1 MSYTPIPRGT
11 TDWNVP
17 VNAAFTDQD
26 ERITVL
32 ETARA
37 FALKTADESVTNS
50 TAYQNDDELFVPVTA
65 GGTYIVEGFI
75 AYNTPSAAGINLRLT
90 GPTGT
95 GLWGVVGLSNSGGTT
110 DTGTVRMSAST
121 NGVGSSRLGGATND
135 LVAVIRGTFLTSA
148 SGNLRFEWSQNT
160 ANATPT
166 IVRANSWLSAQKI
179 G

>member
-50 TAYQNDDELFVPVTA
+50 AAYQNDDELFVPVTA
-65 GGTYIVEGFI
+65 GGTYIVEGYI
-75 AYNTPSAAGINLRLT
+75 VYDTTSEAGINLRMT

-95 GLWGVVGLSNSGGTT
+95 GLWTFFAVDASGGTT
-110 DTGTVRMSAST
+110 SSGPVRT
-121 NGVGSSRLGGATND
+121 KPGSNNSGAAYLGGSGGDMTA
-135 LVAVIRGTFLTSA
+135 LLRGTFLPTA
-148 SGNLRFEWSQNT
+148 DGTLTFEWSQNAASTT
-160 ANATPT
+160 AT
-166 IVRANSWLSAQKI
+166 IVRANSWLSVQKV